1 LNRRP
6 KHLTFA
12 NVVACLAL
20 FVALGGASYAAIQ
33 LPKNSVG
40 AKQIKANAVNSGK
53 VKNRSLKAV
62 DFKQGQ
68 LPTGARGPQG
78 LEGLPGPQGQAGDP
92 GPPGVSGYERVSK
105 DFENE
110 MGDGYVASGVECPG
124 TKQPLGGGVIV
135 TSAQEP
141 EDLVQWIKDV
151 YVLATYPVKAPSRK
165 WGAAVRNAHG
175 STLIVKWTIWA
186 VCANVTG

>member
-1 LNRRP
+1 MNRRP

-12 NVVACLAL
+12 NIVACLAL
-20 FVALGGASYAAIQ
+20 FVALGGASYAAIR

-78 LEGLPGPQGQAGDP
+78 LEGLQGPQGQAGAP

-105 DFENE
+105 DLENE
-110 MGDGYVASGVECPG
+110 MNNRLHRVRRRVSRREAAARRRCRRDER
-124 TKQPLGGGVIV
+124 
-135 TSAQEP
+135 QEP
-141 EDLVQWIKDV
+141 EDQVQYIRDV
-151 YVLATYPVKAPSRK
+151 YVVKTYPVQAPSRK

-175 STLIVKWTIWA
+175 STLIVKWRIWA
-186 VCANVTG
+186 VCANVTT